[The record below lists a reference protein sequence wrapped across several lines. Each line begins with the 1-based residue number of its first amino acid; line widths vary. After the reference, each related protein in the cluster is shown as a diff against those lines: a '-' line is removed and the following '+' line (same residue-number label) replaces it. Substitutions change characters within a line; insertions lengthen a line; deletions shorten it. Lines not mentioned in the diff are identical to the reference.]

1 MTKADKVITETM
13 MAETIAG
20 FQAVLSELD
29 AQVGQLKRD
38 VAGKADSS
46 TVEAVS
52 KTVTTEVKIIKR
64 IYSVL
69 SPPRHGRCA
78 PFRCICHVKTHPF
91 NVRSASNPPQVLQ

>member
-1 MTKADKVITETM
+1 MTKADKVVTETM
-13 MAETIAG
+13 MAETMAG

-52 KTVTTEVKIIKR
+52 KTVTTEVKIIKKNIYR
-64 IYSVL
+64 IHYCPVST
-69 SPPRHGRCA
+69 
-78 PFRCICHVKTHPF
+78 KTREMRPVSLHMSCE
-91 NVRSASNPPQVLQ
+91 NASL